1 MSTSVLGKPSGP
13 SGPSGLVSTW
23 VVVLVLVLV
32 QNKLHAVTD
41 TDRGLFWYTVPPLA
55 TRLDPR
61 TLLRA
66 SALAGSEGMRWGRQA
81 I

>member
-13 SGPSGLVSTW
+13 SGLVSTW
-23 VVVLVLVLV
+23 VVLVLV